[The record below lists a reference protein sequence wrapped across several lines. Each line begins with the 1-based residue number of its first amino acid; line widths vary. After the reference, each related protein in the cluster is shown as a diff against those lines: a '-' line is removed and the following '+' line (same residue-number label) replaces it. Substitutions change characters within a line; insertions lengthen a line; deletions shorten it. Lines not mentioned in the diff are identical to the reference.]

1 MKQMR
6 IEQADCAMKVSTDAC
21 ILGAWTPILPN
32 IKTVLDIGTGTG
44 LLSLMLAQR
53 ADSVEIDALEIDS
66 QAAAQARQN
75 VSDSPFSKQ
84 INIVHT
90 DAKKWEASKKYDLII
105 SNPPF
110 FTKSLKGDNEQR
122 NAARH
127 NDDFTQDDLCKMI
140 FENLSDTGYAS
151 VLLPVSEKEKWLKVA
166 AQNGLFQIACLSLQ
180 PYETSKAN
188 RNIWIC
194 SKLSS
199 EKLSENK
206 LIIYRSPGVYTVEF
220 TELLRPFYL
229 NL

>member
-21 ILGAWTPILPN
+21 IQGTWTPILTN
-32 IKTVLDIGTGTG
+32 VKTVLDIGTGTS

-53 ADSVEIDALEIDS
+53 GDGLEIDALEIDR

-75 VSDSPFSKQ
+75 VSDSPFSKR
-84 INIVHT
+84 INIIHT

-127 NDDFTQDDLCKMI
+127 NDDFTQDDLCKLI

-151 VLLPVSEKEKWLKVA
+151 VLLPVSEKENWLKVA
-166 AQNGLFQIACLSLQ
+166 AQNGLFQHACLSVL
-180 PYETSKAN
+180 PYESSKPN
-188 RNIWIC
+188 RNTWIC
-194 SKLSS
+194 SKQSTKTCS
-199 EKLSENK
+199 EKQ
-206 LIIYRSPGVYTVEF
+206 LIIYKSPGIYTVEF
-220 TELLRPFYL
+220 TELMHPFYL

>member
-21 ILGAWTPILPN
+21 IQGAWTPILPN
-32 IKTVLDIGTGTG
+32 VKTVLDIGTGTG

-53 ADSVEIDALEIDS
+53 ADGLKIVALEIDS

-90 DAKKWEASKKYDLII
+90 DAKKWEASGKYDLII

-127 NDDFTQDDLCKMI
+127 NDDFTQDDLCKLI

-151 VLLPVSEKEKWLKVA
+151 VLLPVSEKENWLKVA
-166 AQNGLFQIACLSLQ
+166 TQNGLFQNTCLSVQ

-194 SKLSS
+194 SKQSGDKCNEQS
-199 EKLSENK
+199 MV
-206 LIIYRSPGVYTVEF
+206 IYRSPGNYTPEF
-220 TELLRPFYL
+220 TKLLRPFYL

>member
-21 ILGAWTPILPN
+21 IQGAWTPILPN
-32 IKTVLDIGTGTG
+32 VKTVLDIGTGTG

-53 ADSVEIDALEIDS
+53 VAGLEIDALEIDS
-66 QAAAQARQN
+66 HAAAQARLN

-84 INIVHT
+84 INIVHA

-110 FTKSLKGDNEQR
+110 FTKSLKGDNVQR

-127 NDDFTQDDLCKMI
+127 NDDLSQDDLCKMI

-151 VLLPVSEKEKWLKVA
+151 VLLPVSEKENWLKIA
-166 AQNGLFQIACLSLQ
+166 TQSGLFQNACLSVQ

-199 EKLSENK
+199 ETCSENK
-206 LIIYRSPGVYTVEF
+206 LIIYKSPGIHTAVF
-220 TELLRPFYL
+220 IELLHPFYL